1 MTVIHPG
8 IDDPLEAPTEDD
20 LPYSDGMPL
29 ETERHVHQMSLL
41 TETARRYFADRD
53 DVYVG
58 CDMFVY
64 FSPTQQLT
72 HDFRGPDVFIV
83 TGTVRRERKSWVTW
97 QEGKA
102 PDVVIELLSDSTAH
116 TDRTVKREIYATRL
130 RVPVYVW
137 FHPFTAEREGFLLHG
152 GEYQR
157 IPPDD
162 ADRLQIPLLGL
173 SLVRWTGAVNDVTA
187 TWLRWAAP
195 DGTLIPTAAEAE
207 AAAERAA
214 TAERERAEAERGRAE
229 ALAAEL
235 ARYRERF
242 GSLDG
247 GV

>member
-1 MTVIHPG
+1 MTIIHPA
-8 IDDPLEAPTEDD
+8 IDDPPDAPTEDD

-29 ETERHVHQMSLL
+29 ETERHVHQMNLL
-41 TETARRYFADRD
+41 AETARRHFADRD
-53 DVYVG
+53 DVYAG
-58 CDMFVY
+58 QDMFVY

-72 HDFRGPDVFIV
+72 HDFRGPDLFVV
-83 TGTVRRERKSWVTW
+83 TGTERRERKSWVTW

-102 PDVVIELLSDSTAH
+102 PDVVIALLSDSTAH

-137 FHPFTAEREGFLLHG
+137 YHPFTAEREGFALHM

-157 IPPDD
+157 IAPDA

-173 SLVRWTGAVNDVTA
+173 CLVRWRGAVNGVTA
-187 TWLRWAAP
+187 TWLRWALP
-195 DGTLIPTAAEAE
+195 DGTLIPTAEEAE
-207 AAAERAA
+207 ATATQAAAAEHA
-214 TAERERAEAERGRAE
+214 RAE

-242 GSLDG
+242 GTLDG